1 MDPQPPGSP
10 PPGEPPAQ
18 PPEGG
23 STPPAWVPP
32 APVANTPT
40 TAAAR
45 PGAVTAAAV
54 VLIVCGVLVG
64 LLGLL
69 FVLGGSLIGSMGD
82 APELQEQLGG
92 VPAAF
97 GGFIATIGLIVV
109 VYGIAQIVTG
119 IYVFPGKSWARIA
132 GLILAVLGGLLALL
146 GMFPSD
152 QGVNAGGI
160 LVSLVILAAYAFT
173 AWALATNGRWFG
185 GALDPR

>member
-1 MDPQPPGSP
+1 MDPQPPPTLAPQEGSR
-10 PPGEPPAQ
+10 AI
-18 PPEGG
+18 
-23 STPPAWVPP
+23 
-32 APVANTPT
+32 
-40 TAAAR
+40 R
-45 PGAVTAAAV
+45 PGAVTAAGV

-82 APELQEQLGG
+82 VPELQDQLAG

-109 VYGIAQIVTG
+109 IYGIAQIVTG
-119 IYVFPGKSWARIA
+119 IYVFPGKSWARIT

-146 GMFPSD
+146 GMLPGE
-152 QGVNAGGI
+152 QGVNASGI
-160 LVSLVILAAYAFT
+160 LVSLLVLAAYAFT

-185 GALDPR
+185 AT

>member
-1 MDPQPPGSP
+1 M
-10 PPGEPPAQ
+10 
-18 PPEGG
+18 
-23 STPPAWVPP
+23 
-32 APVANTPT
+32 
-40 TAAAR
+40 AAR
-45 PGAVTAAAV
+45 PGAVTAAGV

-109 VYGIAQIVTG
+109 VYGIAQVVTG

-160 LVSLVILAAYAFT
+160 IVSLVILAAYAFT

-185 GALDPR
+185 ALRPR